1 MRPGKLAVLDF
12 VVQRT
17 LISILTLFLI
27 TLVVFTGARLIPGD
41 PARVMAGTEADAAG
55 LEEIRN
61 KYGLK
66 DPIVLQ
72 YLRWTGLALRGDLGE
87 SIRTREPVTRIV
99 GLKLPITVELAGCA
113 LLIALAIAVPAGVL
127 AAVRRNT
134 LWCYLASGV
143 SLGGVSIPNFWLGI
157 MLILLLSVR
166 LGWLPASGFVPLLQD
181 PLGNAKRMLMPA
193 FVLGVALAAV
203 LMRQTRNSMIE
214 VLSADYIRTAYAKGL
229 RTPVVVFRHAIRNSL
244 IPVVTILGLQ
254 LGALISGA
262 VVTEQI
268 FVVPGFGR
276 LIVEAV
282 FTRDYPLVQGVV
294 LITASAYV
302 LINLLVDISYSLLNP
317 RIRVRGSAGE
327 S

>member
-1 MRPGKLAVLDF
+1 MLEFVLRRVF
-12 VVQRT
+12 ISIVTLV
-17 LISILTLFLI
+17 LIS
-27 TLVVFTGARLIPGD
+27 LVVFTGVRMIPGD
-41 PARVMAGTEADAAG
+41 PARVMAGTDADEAG
-55 LEEIRN
+55 LEEVRE

-66 DPIVLQ
+66 DPVPVQ
-72 YLRWTGLALRGDLGE
+72 YLRWVRLALGGDLGE
-87 SIRTREPVTRIV
+87 SIRTRQSVAWTV
-99 GLKLPITVELAGCA
+99 AMKLPITMELAGFA
-113 LLIALAIAVPAGVL
+113 VLIAVAIAIPAGVL

-134 LWCYLASGV
+134 VWDLLASGA
-143 SLGGVSIPNFWLGI
+143 SLCGVSVPNFWLGI
-157 MLILLLSVR
+157 MLILLVSVR
-166 LGWLPASGFVPLLQD
+166 LGWLPASGFVPFWED
-181 PLGNAKRMLMPA
+181 PVGNLERMVMPA
-193 FVLGVALAAV
+193 FVLGTALAAV

-214 VLSADYIRTAYAKGL
+214 VLSADYIRTARAKGL
-229 RTPVVVFRHAIRNSL
+229 AGQTVVFRHAIRNGL

-254 LGALISGA
+254 MGALMGGA

-302 LINLLVDISYSLLNP
+302 LINLAVDVSYSFLNP
-317 RIRVRGSAGE
+317 RIRIKGAAGE

>member
-1 MRPGKLAVLDF
+1 MFEFLLRRVF
-12 VVQRT
+12 ISVV
-17 LISILTLFLI
+17 TLFLVSI
-27 TLVVFTGARLIPGD
+27 VVFTGVRMIPGD
-41 PARVMAGTEADAAG
+41 PARVMAGTDADEAG
-55 LEEIRN
+55 LEEIRE

-66 DPIVLQ
+66 DPVPVQ
-72 YLRWTGLALRGDLGE
+72 YLRWVRLALGGDLGE
-87 SIRTREPVTRIV
+87 SIRTRQSVAWTV
-99 GLKLPITVELAGCA
+99 ATKLPITIQLACFA
-113 LLIALAIAVPAGVL
+113 VLIAVAIAIPAGVL

-134 LWCYLASGV
+134 VWDLLASSA
-143 SLGGVSIPNFWLGI
+143 SLCGLSVPNFWLGI

-166 LGWLPASGFVPLLQD
+166 LGWLPASGFVPFWED
-181 PLGNAKRMLMPA
+181 PVGNVQRMLMPA
-193 FVLGVALAAV
+193 FVLGTALAAV

-214 VLSADYIRTAYAKGL
+214 VLSADYIRTARAKGL
-229 RTPVVVFRHAIRNSL
+229 AQRAVVFRHAIRNGL

-254 LGALISGA
+254 TGALMGGA

-302 LINLLVDISYSLLNP
+302 LINLAVDVSYTFLNP
-317 RIRVRGSAGE
+317 RIRIRGSGR
-327 S
+327 